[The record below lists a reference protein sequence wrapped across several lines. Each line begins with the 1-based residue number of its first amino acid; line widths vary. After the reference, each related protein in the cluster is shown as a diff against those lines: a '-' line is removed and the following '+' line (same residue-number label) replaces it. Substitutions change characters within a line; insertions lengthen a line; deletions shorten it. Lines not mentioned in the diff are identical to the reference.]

1 MSRLWPLERVQDC
14 LCLMNPSVIRRRG
27 VDRRDDW
34 LRVGHALAV
43 NSLRVYLHLMQAI
56 ISMHGITTICD
67 VMIVKKSLLRY
78 RYDMTSFP
86 KLGSDLI

>member
-1 MSRLWPLERVQDC
+1 
-14 LCLMNPSVIRRRG
+14 VIRWRG